1 MSESKIKLLILTW
14 PRLGPE
20 ELLSHLEAGLGRSCR
35 GRHFGAPR
43 SSGAGACAIPSL
55 GLLIDLTEVAASVT
69 MALMALAASAA
80 GGSAP
85 VSCCAPA
92 SSKTPVVRYCHEI
105 RGSFLCVH
113 TGSTSCSVQSH
124 SKGTASPPPPT
135 VNSPP
140 VARCSSE
147 QGTEVLFVL
156 SFALHSGIE

>member
-105 RGSFLCVH
+105 RGSFLSACAYRLHILLCPV
-113 TGSTSCSVQSH
+113 TQQRNSLPSSPNCELSTRGSVQQRTRH
-124 SKGTASPPPPT
+124 
-135 VNSPP
+135 
-140 VARCSSE
+140 
-147 QGTEVLFVL
+147 
-156 SFALHSGIE
+156 